1 MLFKVLDRDD
11 KFIQYISL
19 CMKSSP
25 PVAPQAFDI
34 SEMVRVA
41 LANSGVL
48 RKSQFMHCTYNYNF
62 CYKEAIDIKVYAG
75 NYAPPDG
82 RVIFSLIEMLSDKR
96 KKEIL
101 ANLNSLLY
109 INTNT
114 NTNFLVYDRTTAYI
128 TPAYIT
134 PIILHDI

>member
-19 CMKSSP
+19 CMKSSS
-25 PVAPQAFDI
+25 PQAFDI
-34 SEMVRVA
+34 SAIVRVA

-48 RKSQFMHCTYNYNF
+48 RESQFMHCTHNYNF
-62 CYKEAIDIKVYAG
+62 FYKEAVDIKAYAV
-75 NYAPPDG
+75 NYAP
-82 RVIFSLIEMLSDKR
+82 IFSLIEILSNKR

-101 ANLNSLLY
+101 ANLNLLSY
-109 INTNT
+109 TNTNT

-128 TPAYIT
+128 TPTQYTYYIA
-134 PIILHDI
+134 